1 MGRSIADIEFHYCV
15 EKELAERL
23 RTAPKSQRL
32 RMYGEVYDEL
42 FRRVPT
48 HPQLH
53 RKRSAEEQRAAIDD
67 RLSLLRRFIDRDTV
81 FLEIGAGDACL
92 TREVARTAR
101 RSYALDVSNEI
112 LGGIDDPRVT
122 AVLSDGCSIPVPDG
136 SVTLAYSY
144 QVMEHIHPDDALEQL
159 HNIYRALA
167 PGGAYV
173 CVTPSRMNGPHDV
186 SKFFDREARGFHLKE
201 YTWRELKRLFRQV
214 GFRRMESYVD
224 IDRHCFRTPMWT
236 MLVIER
242 FFSALPYRLRYRL
255 GRLRGVNKLLFISI
269 KAVK

>member
-1 MGRSIADIEFHYCV
+1 MGRSIADIEFHYRV
-15 EKELAERL
+15 EKELAGRL
-23 RTAPKSQRL
+23 RDAPKAQRL

-48 HPQLH
+48 HPQLD
-53 RKRSAEEQRAAIDD
+53 RKRSAEEQRAAIED
-67 RLSLLRRFIDRDTV
+67 RLSLLRRFVDRDTV

-92 TREVARTAR
+92 TREVARTAK

-122 AVLSDGCSIPVPDG
+122 AVLSDGCTIPVPDG

-159 HNIYRALA
+159 QNIYRALA
-167 PGGAYV
+167 PGGSYV
-173 CVTPSRMNGPHDV
+173 CVTPSRVNGPHDV

-201 YTWRELKRLFRQV
+201 YTLRELSQLFRDV
-214 GFRRMESYVD
+214 GFRYTEAYVS
-224 IDRHCFRTPMWT
+224 IARRYFHVPTWPA
-236 MLVIER
+236 LAVEG
-242 FFSALPYRLRYRL
+242 FFSLLPYRLRRWL
-255 GRLRGVNKLLFISI
+255 GTRRVINKLLFISI
-269 KAVK
+269 RAVK